1 MAIRSDPYPGAG
13 ITNITARP
21 GDWGAEVESRSSNRF
36 NPNES
41 PEDAVIRLFQANAGI
56 DQIAQLTGIPSPQIA
71 QIINNYTGTDTLFN
85 NQRIQPPPAGAGV
98 ETEFEEEAVTELPF
112 GQVDTEQITA
122 MDFSPTRPDLTDS
135 AEGIGTQALMAMD
148 SSLTSD
154 SSEVGEARNLE
165 QKIMKTGTDVYG
177 MNNDDPDVIQTGNA
191 LALDQIDSL
200 EEDNQ
205 GISNVTKDQVLGDIG
220 LHNVFENENIGLKD
234 RIDFFKHYIAENM
247 GLNYD
252 DLKKAPDEGMPY
264 LMAANALLQASKDG
278 ESRMAGLGKA
288 VISFGMTRAQM
299 DKVGDKEAA
308 AYMMKAFDYGL
319 EAHKMAQVGTTD
331 SLGNIG
337 QYIVPT
343 VSDEPILMGDKEAL
357 AYQRQGLNL
366 RKYSET
372 KENPK
377 RYAVPKWN
385 ANKTGVVYEYRTM
398 SPTAADNLQIDSD
411 LSLAGYKV
419 NEVDTT
425 AMRTFGFIKSPDG
438 DVEQISMQEYLTLPA
453 TDPRKEY
460 EFTKAQDVQSVF
472 DLQEGI
478 AKFVSKGDLLKN
490 PRITLVSGEEV
501 DRYQPNTMLKTTTI
515 LPDGTVEIME
525 GGASGIKGYV
535 GSRAQF
541 GEVRETREKL
551 INLDLGTRKVLD
563 SIDLVRGIAKKGLF
577 GSPANFLS
585 ATGNL
590 IASTRDAYDAYRDD
604 LVESGRAIKG
614 QSYDT
619 LYADFKA
626 RYEDEISNYAWYGK
640 LEDMGIQK
648 DRITAAMFGL
658 AISSAK
664 LLAEQ
669 KGRDISNADI
679 ERFMQEIGANA
690 SSLLGFESIINDLE
704 YKVLR
709 NYQRQAGP
717 DGIYRDTQLMVDN
730 PGGPDLPQIGNLT
743 VPGQYFA
750 PGGRGEKTQAFIN
763 ERLKALDIETTDVS
777 TATGGTVTAPPIDT
791 YTSFNRKLRKDKSG
805 AGAKLALLESTGE
818 TITWGKLAKQ
828 IIYDELHNDPAVV
841 QQITIQ
847 RIKDAFPDTDAGIAD
862 MEEFMKW
869 YTSF

>member
-1 MAIRSDPYPGAG
+1 MAIGDPYPGAG

-36 NPNES
+36 NPNET

-56 DQIAQLTGIPSPQIA
+56 DQIAQLTGIPSPQVA
-71 QIINNYTGTDTLFN
+71 QIINNYTGTDTRAN
-85 NQRIQPPPAGAGV
+85 IQGFQPSPAGV
-98 ETEFEEEAVTELPF
+98 ETEFEEEAVTELPT
-112 GQVDTEQITA
+112 GQIDTEQITA
-122 MDFSPTRPDLTDS
+122 MDFTPTRPDLLSDS
-135 AEGIGTQALMAMD
+135 LGTQALMAMD
-148 SSLTSD
+148 TSLTENSP
-154 SSEVGEARNLE
+154 EVGEARNLE
-165 QKIMKTGTDVYG
+165 QKIVKTGTDVYG

-191 LALDQIDSL
+191 LALDQIDSM
-200 EEDNQ
+200 EPDNQ

-220 LHNVFENENIGLKD
+220 LHNVFENEDIDLED

-247 GLNYD
+247 GLDYD
-252 DLKKAPDEGMPY
+252 NLKKAPDEGMPY

-288 VISFGMTRAQM
+288 FISFGMTRSQM
-299 DKVGDKEAA
+299 ARVGDKEAA
-308 AYMMKAFDYGL
+308 AYMMKAFDLGL
-319 EAHKMAQVGTTD
+319 EAHKMAQVGTKD
-331 SLGNIG
+331 GLGNIG
-337 QYIVPT
+337 QYIVPA

-377 RYAVPKWN
+377 RYAIPKWN

-411 LSLAGYKV
+411 LSVAGYKV

-438 DVEQISMQEYLTLPA
+438 EVEQISMQEYLTLPA

-472 DLQEGI
+472 DLEEGI
-478 AKFVSKGDLLKN
+478 AKFVPKGELLKN
-490 PRITLVSGEEV
+490 PRITLANGEEV

-525 GGASGIKGYV
+525 GGASSVKGYL
-535 GSRAQF
+535 GSRQQL
-541 GEVRETREKL
+541 GEIRETREKL
-551 INLDLGTRKVLD
+551 LNLDLGTRKVLD
-563 SIDLVRGIAKKGLF
+563 NIDLVRGIARKGLF
-577 GSPANFLS
+577 GRPAAVMS
-585 ATGNL
+585 AFGNI
-590 IASTRDAYDAYRDD
+590 IASSQEAYEVYRDD
-604 LVESGRAIKG
+604 LVEQGRAIKG
-614 QSYDT
+614 QTYDS
-619 LYADFKA
+619 LYENFKEK
-626 RYEDEISNYAWYGK
+626 YEDQIMNYAWAPK
-640 LEDMGIQK
+640 LIDSGVQK

-717 DGIYRDTQLMVDN
+717 DGIYRDTQLMIDN
-730 PGGPDLPQIGNLT
+730 PAGPDLPQIGNLT
-743 VPGQYFA
+743 VPGQFFA
-750 PGGRGEKTQAFIN
+750 PGGRGEKTQAFID
-763 ERLKALDIETTDVS
+763 ERLKALDIETTQVS
-777 TATGGTVTAPPIDT
+777 TATGGTVTVPPIDT
-791 YTSFNRKLRKDKSG
+791 YSSFSRKLRKDKSG
-805 AGAKLALLESTGE
+805 TGD
-818 TITWGKLAKQ
+818 KLAKLESSGETVTWSKLAKW
-828 IIYDELHNDPAVV
+828 IIYDELHNDPNVA